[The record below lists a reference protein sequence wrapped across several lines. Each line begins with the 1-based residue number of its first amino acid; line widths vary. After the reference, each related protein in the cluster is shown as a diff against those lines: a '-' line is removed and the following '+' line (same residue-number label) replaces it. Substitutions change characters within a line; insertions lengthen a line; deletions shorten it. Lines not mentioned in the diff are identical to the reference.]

1 MALLGARPFIIN
13 YPKIVSFCQRNHI
26 KELSLFGSAIRDDFG
41 LDSDVDVLVEFEPD
55 AQIDLIQFSGMR
67 LELIELFGREVDLVT
82 KSALKPLIKNE
93 VLSSREVV
101 YAV

>member
-1 MALLGARPFIIN
+1 MPIVTIDRS
-13 YPKIVSFCQRNHI
+13 KIASFCQRNHI

-55 AQIDLIQFSGMR
+55 AEIDLIQFSGMR

-82 KSALKPLIKNE
+82 KSSLKPLIKDE
-93 VLSSREVV
+93 VLSSCEVV

>member
-1 MALLGARPFIIN
+1 MKEKIKIPTD
-13 YPKIVSFCQRNHI
+13 KIVAFCRQHHLR
-26 KELSLFGSAIRDDFG
+26 EFALFGSVLREDFG
-41 LDSDVDVLVEFEPD
+41 PDSDIDVLVEFEPD
-55 AQIDLIQFSGMR
+55 AEIDLIQFSGMR

-82 KSALKPLIKNE
+82 KPALKPLIRNE